1 MLKRILGFLL
11 VVCAVGCVEPYEFV
25 IENNE
30 PTLVIEAF
38 LSDKSFKETVDYPSD
53 GRYFSVK
60 LTTTADVTNI
70 RPLPVKS
77 AQVQLFTDQ
86 GEVWQYT
93 ESKDTPGYYFLVN
106 DEFKGVV
113 GVAYKLSIKLPDETS
128 FESDWQSIPAA
139 SVPAMGQI
147 SFREEEIQKYIVE
160 SN

>member
-30 PTLVIEAF
+30 PALVIEAF
-38 LSDKSFKETVDYPSD
+38 LSDKSFNETLDYPSD

-60 LTTTADVTNI
+60 LTTTTDVTNV

-77 AQVQLFTDQ
+77 AQVQLVNDR

-93 ESKDTPGYYFLVN
+93 ESK
-106 DEFKGVV
+106 
-113 GVAYKLSIKLPDETS
+113 
-128 FESDWQSIPAA
+128 
-139 SVPAMGQI
+139 
-147 SFREEEIQKYIVE
+147 
-160 SN
+160 